1 MMIDDDT
8 KLLIKILFPFA
19 LGLAAFFVYCCAY
32 EQGKSDLTNE
42 LCNRQQYDF
51 CVVKQ
56 EWGIKR

>member
-1 MMIDDDT
+1 MSDNFYLVT
-8 KLLIKILFPFA
+8 LIASI
-19 LGLAAFFVYCCAY
+19 FFVIASY
-32 EQGKSDLTNE
+32 GFGVGTGSDSVINE